1 MKLRLNNKLRY
12 LFYVALAC
20 VSTACSFQEVNRD
33 RLGHE
38 PHLMIDKDGSVWIV
52 EHHTGDLYLPATGH
66 MANVGPRA
74 NMLVGLYSPIGPDQA
89 QDLGLIIGRWAMIDN
104 RAIYGTRPGA
114 NIRPIIC

>member
-52 EHHTGDLYLPATGH
+52 EHHTGDLYTVKFLSDSVEIGKPC
-66 MANVGPRA
+66 
-74 NMLVGLYSPIGPDQA
+74 GL
-89 QDLGLIIGRWAMIDN
+89 
-104 RAIYGTRPGA
+104 
-114 NIRPIIC
+114 